1 MAALEDLACWP
12 VTVIDY
18 ALIRAAVKLSVEA
31 KLSFWDALVVV
42 AAAQSGA
49 SVLYSED
56 MNDGR
61 EILGVRIC
69 NPFAG

>member
-1 MAALEDLACWP
+1 
-12 VTVIDY
+12 VIDY

>member
-1 MAALEDLACWP
+1 M
-12 VTVIDY
+12 TVIDY